1 MSVSGAE
8 AEIRI
13 DKWLWAARFFKT
25 RAQAAQAVAGGK
37 VQVNGG
43 RAKPARLL
51 RSGDHLRITK
61 EPFTFTVVVLA
72 TSDRRLSAPEAAKL
86 YEESE
91 ESRLEREQIRE
102 ERRLLR
108 QAGPI
113 LPAGRPG
120 KRDRRLIKQF
130 IRKDE

>member
-1 MSVSGAE
+1 MTE
-8 AEIRI
+8 AALRI
-13 DKWLWAARFFKT
+13 DKWLWAARFCKT
-25 RAQAAQAVAGGK
+25 RSQAAQAVAGGK
-37 VQVNGG
+37 VQVNGE
-43 RAKPARLL
+43 RAKPARLV
-51 RSGDHLRITK
+51 RPGDRLRITK
-61 EPFTFTVVVLA
+61 EPFTFTVMVLA
-72 TSDRRLSAPEAAKL
+72 ISERRLSAPEAVKL

-91 ESRLEREQIRE
+91 ESLAAREKIRE

>member
-1 MSVSGAE
+1 MMME
-8 AEIRI
+8 AACRI

-25 RAQAAQAVAGGK
+25 RSQAAQAVAGGK
-37 VQVNGG
+37 AQVNGE
-43 RAKPARLL
+43 RAKPARLV
-51 RSGDHLRITK
+51 RPGDCLQIRK
-61 EPFTFTVVVLA
+61 EPFTLLVTVLA
-72 TSDRRLSAPEAAKL
+72 ISERRLSAPEAAKL

-91 ESRLEREQIRE
+91 ASRLEREKIRE

-113 LPAGRPG
+113 APAGRPG